1 MDFAKIG
8 IGMMSRQAFVVS
20 EERVRAFAELTGD
33 MNPVHLDEEFAKTT
47 QFGRRIAH
55 GMLVASFISKV
66 LGRDFPGEGTIY
78 VSQKVRFRR
87 PVFIGDTVTV
97 EVEVTEKNDEKKRLI
112 LRTDVIS
119 EAGEKVIIGEAEVMK
134 P

>member
-1 MDFAKIG
+1 MDFSDIG
-8 IGMMSRQAFVVS
+8 IGMINRQEILVS
-20 EERVRAFAELTGD
+20 EERVKAFAELTGD
-33 MNPVHLDEEFAKTT
+33 MNPVHLDEEFARTT

-66 LGRDFPGEGTIY
+66 LGRDFPGDGTIY

-87 PVFIGDTVTV
+87 PVFIGDKVTV
-97 EVEVTEKNDEKKRLI
+97 EVEVTEKNDENERLI

-119 EAGEKVIIGEAEVMK
+119 ESGEKVIIGEAEVMK

>member
-8 IGMMSRQAFVVS
+8 IGMMSRQEFIVS
-20 EERVRAFAELTGD
+20 EERIRAFAELTGD

>member
-1 MDFAKIG
+1 MDFSDIG
-8 IGMMSRQAFVVS
+8 IGMINRQEFLVS
-20 EERVRAFAELTGD
+20 EERVKAFAELTGD
-33 MNPVHLDEEFAKTT
+33 MNPVHLDEEFARTT

-66 LGRDFPGEGTIY
+66 LGRDFPGDGTIY

-87 PVFIGDTVTV
+87 PVFIGDKVTV

-119 EAGEKVIIGEAEVMK
+119 VSGEKVIIGEAEVMK

>member
-1 MDFAKIG
+1 MDFSDIG
-8 IGMMSRQAFVVS
+8 IGMINRQEFLVS
-20 EERVRAFAELTGD
+20 EERVKAFAELTGD
-33 MNPVHLDEEFAKTT
+33 MNPVHLDEEFARTT

-66 LGRDFPGEGTIY
+66 LGRDFPGDGTIY

-87 PVFIGDTVTV
+87 PVFIGDKVTV

-119 EAGEKVIIGEAEVMK
+119 ESGEKVIIGEAEVMK